1 MANEQQAFLT
11 LAGPAAAELVEKKSR
26 FIGYAA
32 PVVDEAAALAF
43 VQEIKARHR
52 DATHNCYA
60 YQAGDNDQ
68 FQRSS
73 DDGEPSGT
81 AGRPILEVIRGRGLK
96 NTAVVVTR
104 YFGGILLGTG
114 GLVRAYGA
122 AAKQALEAAGLVR
135 CEPARLYALAVDYA
149 SWQRVEA
156 FLQSSGCEQ
165 KRVGFSDRVDVQFA
179 APLALCE
186 ALPKRLSELLGQP
199 SSLLLLDEAAWLQ
212 TPY

>member
-32 PVVDEAAALAF
+32 PVADEAAALAF

-122 AAKQALEAAGLVR
+122 AAKLALEAAGLVR

-165 KRVGFSDRVDVQFA
+165 KKVGFSDRVDVQFA

-186 ALPKRLSELLGQP
+186 ALPKRLSELLGQSP
-199 SSLLLLDEAAWLQ
+199 SLLLLDEAAWLQ

>member
-32 PVVDEAAALAF
+32 PVADEAAALAF

-81 AGRPILEVIRGRGLK
+81 AGRPILEVVRGRGLK

-122 AAKQALEAAGLVR
+122 AAKLALEAAGLVR

-165 KRVGFSDRVDVQFA
+165 KKVGFSDRVDVQFA

-199 SSLLLLDEAAWLQ
+199 PSLLLLDEAAWLQ

>member
-32 PVVDEAAALAF
+32 PVADEAAALAF

-122 AAKQALEAAGLVR
+122 AAKQALEAAVLVR
-135 CEPARLYALAVDYA
+135 CEPVGSGWRPFCKAAAASKKRWALATGWMCSLRLLWLCARL
-149 SWQRVEA
+149 
-156 FLQSSGCEQ
+156 C
-165 KRVGFSDRVDVQFA
+165 
-179 APLALCE
+179 
-186 ALPKRLSELLGQP
+186 P
-199 SSLLLLDEAAWLQ
+199 SV
-212 TPY
+212 